1 MIDYERSTLVPMR
14 ASDSPWGSPPNG
26 YELLKIEIEF
36 FIQNYFDTHGT
47 LPTNDVIQLEACRI
61 IFAADASVDT
71 AIHTDSMAH
80 KESWLRDLVMSSPDL
95 ARQARFGPIKTA
107 SESRHSSL
115 KINGKDYIFEHC
127 PLEAQLRAFVLE
139 QNITGGLFNDAQL
152 QTQMCEIVRQM
163 ERISLT
169 PSDMFA
175 NWIFKGIYS
184 GPEWLRDFKSRA
196 GISDAADI
204 SGLTSDIQ
212 SQHIMDEWT
221 QLTHQP
227 PSPFDTGQTTSS
239 PHDGPSLFDD
249 EELWRHSAAM
259 NTSTNSATS
268 NIEVAVPIISSTIF
282 DMNDRP
288 RVLLPDDTNFHRVFE
303 SEIRRWV
310 AATMSPKNPNCHV
323 PTDEEIQ
330 HQARWIM
337 YNGKLSRHHHCNTC
351 DAPRV
356 LTHN

>member
-36 FIQNYFDTHGT
+36 FIQNYSDNNGV
-47 LPTNDVIQLEACRI
+47 LPTNDVIQFEACRI
-61 IFAADASVDT
+61 IFAADASLD
-71 AIHTDSMAH
+71 ADLPTDPMAYR
-80 KESWLRDLVMSSPDL
+80 ESWLRDLVMSSPDL
-95 ARQARFGPIKTA
+95 ARQARFGPIKSA

-115 KINGKDYIFEHC
+115 KINGKDAIFEHC

-139 QNITGGLFNDAQL
+139 QQISGGPLDDVQL

-163 ERISLT
+163 EKTSQT

-175 NWIFKGIYS
+175 NWVVKGIYS
-184 GPEWLRDFKSRA
+184 GPEWLGNFKSRA
-196 GISDAADI
+196 GIANAVDSPGSN
-204 SGLTSDIQ
+204 SGLQ
-212 SQHIMDEWT
+212 PQHIMDEWA
-221 QLTHQP
+221 QLTQQP
-227 PSPFDTGQTTSS
+227 LSSFDPDHAFSPTHDQLSSFHEDEFLRASTSMF
-239 PHDGPSLFDD
+239 PD
-249 EELWRHSAAM
+249 M
-259 NTSTNSATS
+259 TSATFD
-268 NIEVAVPIISSTIF
+268 AAPALPIVSSALF

-303 SEIRRWV
+303 SDIRRWV

-323 PTDEEIQ
+323 PSDEEIQ

-337 YNGKLSRHHHCNTC
+337 YNGEPPVLLSCVATVILIKNC
-351 DAPRV
+351 
-356 LTHN
+356 